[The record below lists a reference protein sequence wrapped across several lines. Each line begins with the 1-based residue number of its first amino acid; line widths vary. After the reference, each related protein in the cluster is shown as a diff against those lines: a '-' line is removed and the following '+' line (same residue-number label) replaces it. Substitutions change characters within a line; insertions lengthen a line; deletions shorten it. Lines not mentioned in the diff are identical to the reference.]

1 MKIYFSILN
10 AVLPLFFYEW
20 WYILVSFAFVVI
32 IESLIFSFLFKTS
45 FKLIWHDVFI
55 MNIFSTLGGFMIQ
68 GIIRLGLGI
77 SLFSYLDS
85 YDYFLV
91 LDIIFGNVKHPVHS
105 KVTSEI
111 IFDLA
116 ISILI
121 TYIMSIFMEYS
132 SVRRNKVLIHV
143 EKSKIF
149 KGIIIANLVS
159 YSLLS
164 IWMFYRLSNF

>member
-1 MKIYFSILN
+1 MKIHFSILN

-85 YDYFLV
+85 YDYFPV
-91 LDIIFGNVKHPVHS
+91 LDIIF
-105 KVTSEI
+105 E
-111 IFDLA
+111 
-116 ISILI
+116 
-121 TYIMSIFMEYS
+121 M
-132 SVRRNKVLIHV
+132 
-143 EKSKIF
+143 
-149 KGIIIANLVS
+149 
-159 YSLLS
+159 
-164 IWMFYRLSNF
+164 